1 MLAQFTWEDDER
13 ILVSGQGCEDAVVLN
28 FPAGRA
34 MVQSVDFLTPMV
46 NDPYAFGS
54 IAAANA
60 LSDIYAMGGIPF
72 SAMNIVCFPKD
83 CLSLE
88 VLGQVLHG
96 GRDAVMAAG
105 AVMAG
110 GHTVDDPELKF
121 GLAVTGEVHASEVA
135 KNSGAK
141 PGEFL
146 ILTKPV
152 GTGILATAIKAQWP
166 NAQKLEDVIITWAGR
181 LNAGGGQV
189 IRDYHLQGATD
200 VTGFGLG
207 GHILEMAK
215 AGRVHLQIKAQ
226 SVPVM
231 DHALEL
237 ASMGLVPAGAY
248 ANKAHCQKSLQV
260 AKRVDP
266 LLVDVIFDPQ
276 TSGGLVL
283 SVPEAQVGAVQ
294 AALRGFGD
302 LAEVIGQVLPA
313 EESGW
318 A

>member
-1 MLAQFTWEDDER
+1 
-13 ILVSGQGCEDAVVLN
+13 
-28 FPAGRA
+28 

-46 NDPYAFGS
+46 NDPYAFGC
-54 IAAANA
+54 IAAANS
-60 LSDIYAMGGIPF
+60 LSDIYAMGGVPF
-72 SAMNIVCFPKD
+72 SAMNIVCFPRD
-83 CLSLE
+83 CLPLE
-88 VLGQVLHG
+88 VLQRILRG
-96 GRDAVMAAG
+96 GRDTVQAAG

-121 GLAVTGEVHASEVA
+121 GLAVTGEVDASQVA

-141 PGEFL
+141 PGDFL
-146 ILTKPV
+146 ILTKPL
-152 GTGILATAIKAQWP
+152 GIGILATAIKAEWP
-166 NAQKLEDVIITWAGR
+166 NAQDLEGMVLTWAGK

-189 IRDYHLQGATD
+189 IRDFQLQGATD

-207 GHILEMAK
+207 GHVLEMAQ
-215 AGRVHLQIKAQ
+215 AGGVHMQIWTQA
-226 SVPVM
+226 VPVM
-231 DHALEL
+231 DQALEL

-260 AKRVDP
+260 GNGVDP

-283 SVPEAQVGAVQ
+283 SVPEGQVDEVQ
-294 AALRGFGD
+294 AALRLSGD

-313 EESGW
+313 AQAGAGLSLK
-318 A
+318 